1 MPEPSI
7 PDADFKMPES
17 SMPEPSLPDVVSNF
31 KIPKFMI
38 VMYIVIG
45 VIFVLGIVSSI
56 YMWNKVK
63 CDPGKIK
70 QNINGTVLCIDPNN
84 PPPFATLGSMVSR

>member
-7 PDADFKMPES
+7 PNADFEMPES
-17 SMPEPSLPDVVSNF
+17 STLPDVVSNF
-31 KIPKFMI
+31 KLPKFMI
-38 VMYIVIG
+38 FMYIVIG

-84 PPPFATLGSMVSR
+84 PPPLGFMVSR